1 MEYFIENLS
10 KVSFSYWFSEFWVS
24 ATISYCEF
32 DTDEGKNPQQIALKS
47 YSDRK
52 TKQSF
57 TYDLGAKVNAKI
69 RIQIDP
75 DSGHPDSDHHNLI
88 FDDFIFE

>member
-1 MEYFIENLS
+1 ME
-10 KVSFSYWFSEFWVS
+10 
-24 ATISYCEF
+24 
-32 DTDEGKNPQQIALKS
+32 NPQQIALKS

-52 TKQSF
+52 TKQNF
-57 TYDLGAKVNAKI
+57 TYDLGTKVNAKI

-75 DSGHPDSDHHNLI
+75 DSGHPDSDHHDLI